1 MAAISISSIS
11 ASFSIC
17 SGTGAAVSACTGSS
31 ASRTS
36 SGEISCGHAVV
47 DPHVLK
53 SVPRHVG
60 KYRILG
66 ILDDGDAAA
75 FFDRREPCGPVVER
89 SRENHIRP
97 G

>member
-1 MAAISISSIS
+1 
-11 ASFSIC
+11 
-17 SGTGAAVSACTGSS
+17 
-31 ASRTS
+31 
-36 SGEISCGHAVV
+36 
-47 DPHVLK
+47 VLK

-89 SRENHIRP
+89 SRENHTDNPWAVGARRGAKRSIDCRP
-97 G
+97 YVVFFGTSDDSDGAIA